1 MKNKIFFSLLIT
13 AIIIFASSCG
23 SPNIEEDSNSDVV
36 TKATESRYMESEV
49 RDYQGIRLD
58 PSIGP
63 RDNSI
68 KGIQNI
74 DIDSYSL
81 EVLGLAD
88 EPLTY
93 TYEEVLSLP
102 EYERLVTLHC
112 VEGWEST
119 VLWKGV
125 LIEDIIGPSSIQ
137 SEANTIIF
145 HCADD
150 YNTSMPIAEVIENK
164 MILAYSSNGIELPP
178 DLGYPF
184 IVVAEDKIG
193 YKWARWVTK
202 IELSNNPDFK
212 GYWESLGYD
221 NDGDLK

>member
-23 SPNIEEDSNSDVV
+23 SPNIEEDSNSDAV

-88 EPLTY
+88 EPRTY

>member
-1 MKNKIFFSLLIT
+1 MLAFLI
-13 AIIIFASSCG
+13 IASSC
-23 SPNIEEDSNSDVV
+23 SNPDEIEEAPVDGV
-36 TKATESRYMESEV
+36 TQATESRYMESEI
-49 RDYQGIRLD
+49 RDYEGIRLD

-74 DIDSYSL
+74 DIDSYTL
-81 EVLGLAD
+81 LVTGLVD

-93 TYEEVLSLP
+93 RYEEVLSLP
-102 EYERLVTLHC
+102 AYEKLVTLHC

-119 VLWKGV
+119 VLWKGF
-125 LIEDIIGPSSIQ
+125 LIEDIIEPSSLQ
-137 SEANTIIF
+137 ASANTIIF

-150 YNTSMPIAEVIENK
+150 YNTSMSIADVIEGK
-164 MILAYSSNGIELPP
+164 MILAYWSNGVELPP

-193 YKWARWVTK
+193 YKWARWFTE
-202 IELSNNPDFK
+202 IEITNDPDFK

-221 NDGDLK
+221 NEGDLK

>member
-23 SPNIEEDSNSDVV
+23 SPNIEEDSNSDAV